1 MKEKQ
6 QVISKGPYTY
16 PQVNKFLTVKQY
28 IFYRKEGQK
37 CLILKFMNDT
47 GFFINEI
54 RFKLIQLNSEGK
66 TICSQNV
73 LYDSIAVAPRT
84 AFTPTSRIVVDEKC
98 SDFKIVFDYVDSG
111 DFRYRIKRGKIVAF
125 YKEPKYRDVISAPVM
140 ISSSTVCVRSNRI
153 KNRATVMWIAVIV
166 GIAVTFMTILSC
178 VFDLIKDQNRKD
190 AAHVEQTQNE
200 ILLSFED
207 DFLCKKYFGVDNA

>member
-6 QVISKGPYTY
+6 HVISKGPYTY
-16 PQVNKFLTVKQY
+16 PQINKFLTVKQY

-37 CLILKFMNDT
+37 CLLLKFMNDAE
-47 GFFINEI
+47 FFINEF

-73 LYDSIAVAPRT
+73 LFDEISVPSGT

-111 DFRYRIKRGKIVAF
+111 DFRYRIKRGKIVTF
-125 YKEPKYRDVISAPVM
+125 FKEPKYRDVVSEPVGV
-140 ISSSTVCVRSNRI
+140 IPPTVCVRSDRI
-153 KNRATVMWIAVIV
+153 KNRATVKWIAVII
-166 GIAVTFMTILSC
+166 GIAVTFMTVLSC
-178 VFDLIKDQNRKD
+178 VLDLIKDQKRNGT
-190 AAHVEQTQNE
+190 ALSEQTQNE
-200 ILLSFED
+200 TLLSFED
-207 DFLCKKYFGVDNA
+207 DFLCKTE

>member
-6 QVISKGPYTY
+6 HVISKGPYTY
-16 PQVNKFLTVKQY
+16 PQINKFLTVKQY

-37 CLILKFMNDT
+37 CLLLKFMNDAE
-47 GFFINEI
+47 FFINEF

-73 LYDSIAVAPRT
+73 LFEEVSVPSGT

-111 DFRYRIKRGKIVAF
+111 EFRYRIKRGKIVTF
-125 YKEPKYRDVISAPVM
+125 YKEPKYRDLVSEPVVVIPP
-140 ISSSTVCVRSNRI
+140 TVCVRSDRI
-153 KNRATVMWIAVIV
+153 KNRATVKWIAVIV
-166 GIAVTFMTILSC
+166 GIVITFMTVLSC
-178 VFDLIKDQNRKD
+178 LLEVITDLNSKDTAYAERP
-190 AAHVEQTQNE
+190 ESET
-200 ILLSFED
+200 ILYFED
-207 DFLCKKYFGVDNA
+207 NFLV

>member
-6 QVISKGPYTY
+6 HVISKGPYTY
-16 PQVNKFLTVKQY
+16 PQINKFLTVKQY

-37 CLILKFMNDT
+37 CLLLKFMNDAE
-47 GFFINEI
+47 FFINEF

-73 LYDSIAVAPRT
+73 LFEEISVPSGT

-111 DFRYRIKRGKIVAF
+111 EFRYRIKRGKIVTF
-125 YKEPKYRDVISAPVM
+125 YKEPKYRDLVSEPVGVIPP
-140 ISSSTVCVRSNRI
+140 TVCVRSDRI
-153 KNRATVMWIAVIV
+153 KNRATVKWIAVIV
-166 GIAVTFMTILSC
+166 GIVITFMTVLSC
-178 VFDLIKDQNRKD
+178 LLEVITDQNSKD
-190 AAHVEQTQNE
+190 TAYAERPESET
-200 ILLSFED
+200 ILYFED
-207 DFLCKKYFGVDNA
+207 NFLV